1 MTTEISAKEG
11 LTKREWFI
19 QFVTNTEWFNQF
31 DDIQKIIIKVG
42 LQNDLDVFKYAKKE
56 FDANQMIQIRN
67 GLKDNLDVAVY
78 AKPEYSWQEM
88 SAIRKSLLKEKTI

>member
-1 MTTEISAKEG
+1 MTTEILAKEG

-31 DDIQKIIIKVG
+31 DDIQKTIIKVG
-42 LQNDLDVFKYAKKE
+42 LKNNLDVFQYAKKE
-56 FDANQMIQIRN
+56 FDAKQMIQIRN
-67 GLKDNLDVAVY
+67 GLKDNLDVSVY